1 MPNQNPIGKR
11 FREAGRDGAWVQVVG
26 VARNATYLAIGEP
39 RMAFFYTP
47 LAQHAPT
54 NMTLLVETPAD
65 AAGLTDPLR
74 NLVRSLDAHQPI
86 YNVRTMRDYY
96 QTQGLFGIRLIVK
109 LVTGMG
115 LLGLAMALV
124 GLYGLV
130 SYSVSRRTREIGIRM
145 AIGAQGSDILRVIMR
160 QGMTLAVIGVG
171 LGLIGCLGSVRLIR
185 AAFTRLDDIG
195 ALDPWSFIVLPITML
210 AVTMLASYI
219 PARRAA
225 AIDPNQALHHD

>member
-1 MPNQNPIGKR
+1 
-11 FREAGRDGAWVQVVG
+11 
-26 VARNATYLAIGEP
+26 
-39 RMAFFYTP
+39 
-47 LAQHAPT
+47 
-54 NMTLLVETPAD
+54 LVETPTD
-65 AAGLTDPLR
+65 AAGLAEPLR

-145 AIGAQGSDILRVIMR
+145 AIGAQGSDILRVILR
-160 QGMTLAVIGVG
+160 QGMTLAMIGVG

-185 AAFTRLDDIG
+185 SAFTRMSESSMF
-195 ALDPWSFIVLPITML
+195 DPWSFIVLPIAML
-210 AVTMLASYI
+210 GVTLLASYI